1 VIGATG
7 DAIDVEVRPAVD
19 AGFSQT
25 LVSSPDR
32 GPNAQRAARAVTALA
47 RYGLADAREHEARAA
62 RAEARAAIL
71 SYVEHLRAESVA
83 PERALT
89 LVKMVVQR
97 PASSMAIH
105 AREALFADI
114 VDWFLD
120 GYYRPHLH
128 AAD

>member
-1 VIGATG
+1 M
-7 DAIDVEVRPAVD
+7 D
-19 AGFSQT
+19 AGFSHT
-25 LVSSPDR
+25 LTPPTDR

-47 RYGLADAREHEARAA
+47 RYGLVDAREHEARAA

-71 SYVEHLRAESVA
+71 GYVEHLRAESVA

-89 LVKMVVQR
+89 MVKMVVQR
-97 PASSMAIH
+97 PASAMAVH
-105 AREALFADI
+105 AREELFADV

-120 GYYRPHLH
+120 AYYRPHLH

>member
-1 VIGATG
+1 M
-7 DAIDVEVRPAVD
+7 D
-19 AGFSQT
+19 AGFSET
-25 LVSSPDR
+25 LLSPPDR
-32 GPNAQRAARAVTALA
+32 GPNAQRAARAVTTLA
-47 RYGLADAREHEARAA
+47 RYTVADAREQEARAA

-71 SYVEHLRAESVA
+71 GYVEHLRAESVA

-89 LVKMVVQR
+89 MVKMVVQR
-97 PASSMAIH
+97 PASAMAIH
-105 AREALFADI
+105 ARDALLADV